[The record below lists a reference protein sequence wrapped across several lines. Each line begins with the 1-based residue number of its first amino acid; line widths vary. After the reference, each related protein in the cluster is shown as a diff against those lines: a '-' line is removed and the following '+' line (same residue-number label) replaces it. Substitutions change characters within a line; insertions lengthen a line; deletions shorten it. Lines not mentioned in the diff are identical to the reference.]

1 MIDAR
6 FRLSDDQV
14 RLLAKRFGT
23 PLYVLDEATIRGR
36 IREYF
41 EAFSACWPRI
51 RLSYASKANGTMA
64 VLAIAHKEGCWIDC
78 ASEGELRAALGAE
91 IPAESCCLHGNNKSA
106 GELLFAFDAG
116 VGEVIADNFE
126 ELAMLATNF
135 DLRTSSTRVL
145 LRLAP
150 GVAPQTHAKISTG
163 QAETKF
169 GFSIADGSA
178 ERALCYC
185 LERGIP
191 VHGFHCHVGS
201 QLLDP
206 EAQVA
211 GGLALARFA
220 AHMKQKHGF
229 AADLLNL
236 GGGLGAR
243 YTDEQRMAVGDY
255 CRMLVNALAPTLAEA
270 DLNPGLAQEPGRA
283 IVAEAGVTLYTVG
296 VVKQAGST
304 RFVVVDGGMAD
315 NPRPALYGA
324 KYEVALTTSDERRTT
339 SRTPSPQPPPPPGTI
354 IQQGE
359 GEFRTIVSGRH
370 CESDTLF
377 EDVDLPDDLEPGD
390 LLQVLTTGAYA
401 TSMASNYNRYP
412 RPATVLIREDGRI
425 EIVQRPD
432 TYEEMMARELL
443 PEDLTSGG

>member
-1 MIDAR
+1 MTDAR

-14 RLLAKRFGT
+14 RRLAKRFGT
-23 PLYVLDEATIRGR
+23 PLYVLDEATIRSR

-41 EAFSACWPRI
+41 EAFSSCWPKV

-91 IPAESCCLHGNNKSA
+91 VPAERCCLHGNNKSA
-106 GELLFAFDAG
+106 GELLFALDAG

-135 DLRTSSTRVL
+135 ELRTSSTRVL

-163 QAETKF
+163 QADTKF

-178 ERALCYC
+178 ERALRYC
-185 LERGIP
+185 LDRGIP

-211 GGLALARFA
+211 GGLALASFA
-220 AHMKQKHGF
+220 AEMKQKLGF
-229 AADLLNL
+229 AADLLNM

-243 YTDEQRMAVGDY
+243 YTNEQRMAVGEY
-255 CRMLVNALAPTLAEA
+255 CRMLVEAIAPTLAEA
-270 DLNPGLAQEPGRA
+270 DLNPELAQEPGRA
-283 IVAEAGVTLYTVG
+283 IVAEAGVTLYAVG
-296 VVKQAGST
+296 VVKEAGRT

-324 KYEVALTTSDERRTT
+324 KYEVLHIPGSALT
-339 SRTPSPQPPPPPGTI
+339 PQPPLPKV
-354 IQQGE
+354 E
-359 GEFRTIVSGRH
+359 GECRTVVSGRH

-377 EDVDLPDDLEPGD
+377 EDVDLPQAIEPGD
-390 LLQVLTTGAYA
+390 ILQVLTTGAYA

-425 EIVQRPD
+425 EMVQRPD
-432 TYEEMMARELL
+432 TYEEMMAREML
-443 PEDLTSGG
+443 PEDLCG